1 MATERQIAANRKNAL
16 RSKGPSS
23 RAGLARAA
31 RNAYRHGLAAAP
43 AASVLHEVEQLAKE
57 IADLSAGYVRHTIA
71 WQAAYATIDL
81 ARARQAK
88 IAIFNR
94 AVIAETTEVRDSTS
108 KGTSPAPGVDA
119 TSRTARALRRALP
132 DLVKLDRYEA
142 RALAR
147 RNQALGALRLLNTSE
162 LIDENGGGPGVR
174 LRKAPKQKR

>member
-1 MATERQIAANRKNAL
+1 MRIDMGLPQHQRHLCCTRWSNWRRRLRIFRQ
-16 RSKGPSS
+16 
-23 RAGLARAA
+23 
-31 RNAYRHGLAAAP
+31 
-43 AASVLHEVEQLAKE
+43 VTF
-57 IADLSAGYVRHTIA
+57 DT
-71 WQAAYATIDL
+71 AYATIDL